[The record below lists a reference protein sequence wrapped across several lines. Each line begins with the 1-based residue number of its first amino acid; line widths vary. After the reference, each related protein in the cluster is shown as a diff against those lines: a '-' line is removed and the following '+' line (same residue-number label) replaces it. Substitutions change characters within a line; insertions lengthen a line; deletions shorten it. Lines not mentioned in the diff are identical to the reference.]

1 MEGKRVW
8 APNTNEGYE
17 LCDIV
22 DFAVETITAQPV
34 SGGGAAREVSYDR
47 VFPADDAD
55 NNDVDDNCALMFLN
69 EASLLHNLRKRYAKG
84 AIYTYTA
91 NILIAVN
98 PYASLPIYDGKSIE
112 RYRGKSLGVEPP
124 HVFAIA
130 DKAYRDMKA
139 SKTSQSVIVSGESG
153 AGKTESTKYIIRYLT
168 DSLSSSGDLEQRI
181 LQANPILESFGNAKT
196 TRNYNSSRFGK
207 FVEIHFDSKSTVSG
221 AYISHYLLEKS
232 RIVSQ
237 ASEERNYHIFYQMCH
252 GAPAD
257 MAGALGLST
266 PDKFRYLKSGTT
278 TPLKGLD
285 DKGDFL
291 KLTTAMG
298 LIGMSQ
304 EEQVN
309 IFKTVGAVLQL
320 GNIDFEESTK
330 DNKGGSEV
338 AGSSITVATAVA
350 NLLGVNVDDLKEK
363 LCSRVMSTTRGG
375 AMGTIYKVPL
385 KTGEASSARDAMAKT
400 IYSRLFDWI
409 VARVN
414 KCFPFSESVNYIGVL
429 DIAGFEFFQHNSF
442 EQFCINFCNEKLQQ
456 FFNEK
461 VLKQEQEIYAKEGI
475 TYREIEYLDNQDVI
489 DMIEDKKEGILA
501 ALDEEAKLPTPLDK
515 HFSQTLH
522 NKFKKHFRFVSPK
535 KSKVPSQKKLTDDE
549 AFMIRHYAGAVC
561 YEVVGFVDKNNDALH
576 ADLEMLL
583 DETKDA
589 FIKELFSKPA
599 SAEGDAKDSGKD
611 NGKRAKLH
619 FESVGKK
626 FSSQL
631 TELMDKLRAT
641 RSNFVRCIK
650 PNLKMLPNIFSGA
663 EILSQLQCAG
673 MVEVL
678 TLLQGGYPSRT
689 AFSDLYEMYKGFL
702 PAKLSSL
709 DPRTFCQ
716 ALFKAL
722 GMDETHFQFGM
733 SKVFFKSGKFAEFD
747 KMTKAD
753 PENLKALIET
763 VTRWLV
769 RKRWRKVIFGVLST
783 IKLQRK
789 ITYRGNAALLVQSV
803 IRRFNAQN
811 KIRPR
816 IRARRELLAI
826 QEHLKIVNDIIS
838 KLKKDGDKF
847 TKKLKP
853 VEDSIEEVS
862 KGLWTIDPKTIFA
875 KLKDANDE
883 IARQLTELKSKKKE
897 QEEEERLRK
906 LAEEMEKER
915 LRKEE
920 EERKRREL
928 EEELRKKAELEAAR
942 KKAEEEER
950 KRQEELRKQREAE
963 AANKKLQEKLEKER
977 QEELQ
982 RKQQEEQEKRDLE
995 LAVRVAEDTSQGKD
1009 VLEDARKE
1017 EEKRQ
1022 KEAAKGKEKKK
1033 GKHDLSKWKY
1043 AELRDTINTSVDL
1056 ELLEACREE
1065 FHRRLKVYHAWKMK
1079 HMKKN
1084 MATNAATSGPGGAQA
1099 AEVVAEEDQR
1109 APSEVLEN
1117 AAEINDTGAPPPPP
1131 RTASKAENR
1140 EQRYFKIP
1148 FIRPSDQNAANKAK
1162 MYKKKGWWYAHF
1174 DGQWIARQLEWH
1186 PEKDPVLLL
1195 AGRDDLEMCELSLEE
1210 TGLCRKRGAE
1220 ILVEEFDEAWTKYG
1234 GEPWTPAW
1242 KEKAAKSKKK

>member
-8 APNTNEGYE
+8 APNPTEGYE

-22 DFAVETITAQPV
+22 DFAIETITAQPIN
-34 SGGGAAREVSYDR
+34 GGGAAREVSYDR

-55 NNDVDDNCALMFLN
+55 NTDVEDNCALMFLN
-69 EASLLHNLRKRYAKG
+69 EASLLHNLRKRYAKN

-98 PYASLPIYDGKSIE
+98 PYSELPIYNTDSIK

-139 SKTSQSVIVSGESG
+139 SKASQSIIVSGESG
-153 AGKTESTKYIIRYLT
+153 AGKTESTKYVIRYLT
-168 DSLSSSGDLEQRI
+168 DSISNSADIEQRI

-207 FVEIHFDSKSTVSG
+207 FIEIHFDNKGMVSG

-232 RIVSQ
+232 RICTQS
-237 ASEERNYHIFYQMCH
+237 SEERNYHIFYQMCA
-252 GAPAD
+252 GAPKD
-257 MAGALGLST
+257 MAGALGLDT
-266 PDKFRYLKSGTT
+266 PEKFRYLKSGVT

-285 DKGDFL
+285 DKEDFQRL
-291 KLTTAMG
+291 SKSMN

-309 IFKTVGAVLQL
+309 IFKIVGAVLQI
-320 GNIDFEESTK
+320 GNIDFQESSK

-338 AGSSITVATAVA
+338 TPASGTIAAAVA
-350 NLLGVNVDDLKEK
+350 NLLQLPVEDLKEK
-363 LCSRVMSTTRGG
+363 LCARVMSTTRGG
-375 AMGTIYKVPL
+375 QMGTIYKVPL
-385 KTGEASSARDAMAKT
+385 KPGEAGAARDALAKSL
-400 IYSRLFDWI
+400 YSKLFDWI
-409 VARVN
+409 VSRVN
-414 KCFPFSESVNYIGVL
+414 QCFPFKESVNYIGVL

-461 VLKQEQEIYAKEGI
+461 VLKQEQEIYTKEGI

-489 DMIEDKKEGILA
+489 DMIEAKTEGILSI
-501 ALDEEAKLPTPLDK
+501 LDEESKLPTPSDK
-515 HFSQTLH
+515 HFAGTIHGKL
-522 NKFKKHFRFVSPK
+522 KKHFRFVSPK
-535 KSKVPSQKKLTDDE
+535 KSKVPAQKKLTDDE
-549 AFMIRHYAGAVC
+549 AFLIRHYAGAVC
-561 YEVVGFVDKNNDALH
+561 YEVAGFIEKNNDALH
-576 ADLEMLL
+576 SDLEALL
-583 DETKDA
+583 DESKDP
-589 FIKELFSKPA
+589 FVKELFKKTSSGAPA
-599 SAEGDAKDSGKD
+599 AGSASDDG
-611 NGKRAKLH
+611 GKRAKLH
-619 FESVGKK
+619 FESVGNK
-626 FSSQL
+626 FKTQL
-631 TELMDKLRAT
+631 GELMEKLRST
-641 RSNFVRCIK
+641 RSNFIRCIK
-650 PNLKMLPNIFSGA
+650 PNLKMQPGIFSGG

-678 TLLQGGYPSRT
+678 TLLQGGFPSRT
-689 AFSDLYEMYKGFL
+689 AFSELYDMYKSFL

-733 SKVFFKSGKFAEFD
+733 TKVFFKSGKFAEFD

-763 VTRWLV
+763 VMKWLL
-769 RKRWRKVIFGVLST
+769 RKRWRKAIFGVLSSV
-783 IKLQRK
+783 KLARK
-789 ITYRGNAALLVQSV
+789 ATYRRTNAIVVQSA

-811 KIRPR
+811 KYRPK
-816 IRARRELLAI
+816 IRARRELASLK
-826 QEHLKIVNDIIS
+826 EHIKVVVEIIG
-838 KLKKDGDKF
+838 KLKKDADKAA
-847 TKKLKP
+847 KKFKP
-853 VEDSIEEVS
+853 TEDSVADLE
-862 KGLWTIDPKTIFA
+862 KNFWTLDNKTLLA
-875 KLKDANDE
+875 KLKEATDE
-883 IARQLTELKSKKKE
+883 VQATLKDLLSKKKS
-897 QEEEERLRK
+897 EEEEEARLK
-906 LAEEMEKER
+906 KIAEEMERER

-920 EERKRREL
+920 EDRKRREI
-928 EEELRKKAELEAAR
+928 EEEIRRKAEIEAAR
-942 KKAEEEER
+942 KKAEEEEA

-977 QEELQ
+977 QEELL

-995 LAVRVAEDTSQGKD
+995 LAVRVAGDTNQSKD
-1009 VLEDARKE
+1009 VLEDSRKE
-1017 EEKRQ
+1017 EEKKQ
-1022 KEAAKGKEKKK
+1022 KEAAKNAPKKK

-1084 MATNAATSGPGGAQA
+1084 MTANSSTSGQGATA
-1099 AEVVAEEDQR
+1099 AEVVPEEEQR
-1109 APSEVLEN
+1109 APAEVLEN
-1117 AAEINDTGAPPPPP
+1117 NEESDAGAPPPPP
-1131 RTASKAENR
+1131 RSASKVENR

-1186 PEKDPVLLL
+1186 PEKPPVLLV
-1195 AGRDDLEMCELSLEE
+1195 AGKDDMEMCELSLEE
-1210 TGLCRKRGAE
+1210 TGLPRKRGAE
-1220 ILVEEFDEAWTKYG
+1220 ILPEEFEEAWSKHG
-1234 GEPWTPAW
+1234 GEPWNPAW
-1242 KEKAAKSKKK
+1242 KEKAQKKKK